1 MEKAT
6 NCSGRDRT
14 ISDVGFAIID
24 HGSQL
29 PNPFILQICSSIILR
44 KIMSGTCGYCGYVLT
59 IDVTDGEE
67 LQGMLRRYLQL
78 LFWIIRQG
86 RIVKL
91 LTP

>member
-1 MEKAT
+1 MEK
-6 NCSGRDRT
+6 NNFSGGDRT
-14 ISDVGFAIID
+14 ISDVGFAIIN

-29 PNPFILQICSSIILR
+29 PNPFILQIFSNIILR
-44 KIMSGTCGYCGYVLT
+44 KITSGTCRCCGDVLT
-59 IDVTDGEE
+59 INVADGEE

-78 LFWIIRQG
+78 LFRIIRQG

>member
-1 MEKAT
+1 
-6 NCSGRDRT
+6 
-14 ISDVGFAIID
+14 
-24 HGSQL
+24 
-29 PNPFILQICSSIILR
+29 
-44 KIMSGTCGYCGYVLT
+44 MSGTCGYCGYVLT